1 MKILQKKFVCLAVCA
16 AFVFGAGIRTGFA
29 APGNPASPQKSGA
42 AVDLNSASE
51 KDLEDLPGVGP
62 ATAKKIIAGRPYSSV
77 DGLAKAGVSAATV
90 KKISPLVTVGGG
102 GAASMP
108 APAAAPSKRSSS
120 ASSAKDKAPAA
131 ASGGPVDLNS
141 ASEANLVDLPG
152 VGPATAKKI
161 IAGRPYSSVDDLA
174 KAGVSAATIK
184 KISPLV
190 TVSGGGAA
198 ASMPAPASAP
208 SKKSSSA
215 ASAKDMAPA
224 GASGAA
230 VDLNSAS
237 EKDLVDLPGV
247 GPATA
252 KKIIAGRPYSSV
264 DGLAKAGVSAA
275 TIKKITPLVMV
286 AGGGAAASMPPSSP
300 MPSKKSSSTTGYTG
314 APPASSSM
322 PSNSPASQPA
332 PAPAPTKS
340 ASSGASQGTPGP
352 GTVWVNLESGIY
364 HYPGTRYYG
373 KTKSGKYM
381 PEADAV
387 KAGYH
392 AAENEKKPQ

>member
-1 MKILQKKFVCLAVCA
+1 MRILQKKFVCLAVCA
-16 AFVFGAGIRTGFA
+16 AFVFGAGVRTGFA
-29 APGNPASPQKSGA
+29 VPRNPASPQKSGA
-42 AVDLNSASE
+42 AVDLNSASEKDLEELPGVGAATAKKIIAGRPYSSVDGLAKAGVSAATVKKITPLVTVGGGGAAASMPAPSKAPSKRASAAASAKNAAPPAPSGSAVDLNSASE

-90 KKISPLVTVGGG
+90 KKISPLVTV
-102 GAASMP
+102 
-108 APAAAPSKRSSS
+108 
-120 ASSAKDKAPAA
+120 
-131 ASGGPVDLNS
+131 
-141 ASEANLVDLPG
+141 
-152 VGPATAKKI
+152 
-161 IAGRPYSSVDDLA
+161 
-174 KAGVSAATIK
+174 
-184 KISPLV
+184 
-190 TVSGGGAA
+190 SGGGAA

-215 ASAKDMAPA
+215 SSAKDMAPSA
-224 GASGAA
+224 PSGGA

-275 TIKKITPLVMV
+275 TIKKITPLVSV
-286 AGGGAAASMPPSSP
+286 SGGGAAASMP
-300 MPSKKSSSTTGYTG
+300 
-314 APPASSSM
+314 A
-322 PSNSPASQPA
+322 PA
-332 PAPAPTKS
+332 PAPAPSKKASSNAASDAAPSAPAAAPSKS
-340 ASSGASQGTPGP
+340 AASSASQGTPGP
-352 GTVWVNLESGIY
+352 GMVWVNLDSGIY

-373 KTKSGKYM
+373 KTKSGKYIS
-381 PEADAV
+381 ESDAV

>member
-1 MKILQKKFVCLAVCA
+1 MKILQQRFVCLAVCA
-16 AFVFGAGIRTGFA
+16 AFLFGSGIRTGFA
-29 APGNPASPQKSGA
+29 APRNPAIPQKSGAAVDLNSASEKELEDLPGVGAATAKKIISGRPYSSVDGLAKAGVSAATVKKITPLVTVSGGGAAASMPAPSKAPSKRSSAASTKDAAAAAPSGA

-90 KKISPLVTVGGG
+90 KKISPLVTV
-102 GAASMP
+102 S
-108 APAAAPSKRSSS
+108 
-120 ASSAKDKAPAA
+120 
-131 ASGGPVDLNS
+131 
-141 ASEANLVDLPG
+141 
-152 VGPATAKKI
+152 
-161 IAGRPYSSVDDLA
+161 
-174 KAGVSAATIK
+174 
-184 KISPLV
+184 
-190 TVSGGGAA
+190 GGAA

-208 SKKSSSA
+208 GKKSSSA
-215 ASAKDMAPA
+215 ASTKDMAPS
-224 GASGAA
+224 ASGGA

-275 TIKKITPLVMV
+275 TIKKITPLVSV
-286 AGGGAAASMPPSSP
+286 SGGGAAASMPAPAP
-300 MPSKKSSSTTGYTG
+300 APSKKSSSSAASAGDA
-314 APPASSSM
+314 APAAPASM
-322 PSNSPASQPA
+322 PS
-332 PAPAPTKS
+332 KS
-340 ASSGASQGTPGP
+340 AASTASQGTPGP
-352 GTVWVNLESGIY
+352 GMVWVNLDSGIY

-373 KTKSGKYM
+373 KTKSGKYLS
-381 PEADAV
+381 ESDAV